1 MQGNRQPRVRSGNQP
16 HPAPAMKP
24 AGRGAWAHSRAALD
38 RLEKLL
44 RCSRCNCVSDCIGS
58 ECPVCYTPAWIQDV
72 KINRQLDSM
81 IQLCSKLQNLLH
93 DTDLS
98 DLKEKTSR
106 KSLFNDA
113 QSKKNS
119 IKMWFSPRSKKVR
132 YTVSKLSVQTQPSVK
147 NDENAQQTSMYEF
160 VSPSP
165 PVEVSEGPKKPST
178 RSRKKQKKKTLA
190 EVNRKWNLEAEKED
204 GDLDCK
210 GESKEKL
217 VSFCSQPSV
226 IANLQIN
233 GEIDLLASGSV
244 TESECL
250 DEVFLPL
257 AEHIESPEI
266 ESKNEVVTPEKT
278 VSANY
283 LPSKKSLPSGR
294 NGKRGRHNRISSPVS
309 KRCRSSSQSTGGNS
323 VKQTVLLENMP
334 LLGCSSPPSNKL
346 KVGDTLSRNSRTI
359 LDESISLS
367 PGTPPSTLNSP
378 SYRRMMC
385 SPSATKLWPISH
397 TAVKRNH
404 RGETLLHI
412 ASIKGD
418 IPSVEYLLQSGSD
431 PNVKDHAGWT
441 PLHEACNHGHLKVV
455 ELLLQHKALV
465 NTTGY
470 QNDSPLHDAV
480 KNGHVDIVKL
490 LLTYGASREAVNI
503 FGLRP
508 VDYADSENM
517 KSLLLLP
524 EKKES
529 SSTSHCSVVNTG
541 QRRDGPLVLI
551 GSGLSSEQQKM
562 LSELATILKAKKC
575 AEFDGTVTHVIVPGD
590 TVQSTLKCMLGILS
604 GCWILKFE
612 WVKAC
617 LQSKECEQEEKYE
630 IPEGP
635 QKSRLNREQLLPKL
649 FDGCYFYLG
658 GTFKHHPKD
667 NLIKLVAAGG
677 GQILIRKPKPDSD
690 VTQTI
695 NTVAYHAKP
704 DSDQRFCTQYIIYE
718 DLSNH
723 RPERVRQGKVWMAPS
738 SWFIDCVM
746 SFELLPLDN

>member
-44 RCSRCNCVSDCIGS
+44 RCSRCNCISDCIGS

-147 NDENAQQTSMYEF
+147 NDENAHQTSMYEF

-190 EVNRKWNLEAEKED
+190 EVNRKWNLEAEKAD

-309 KRCRSSSQSTGGNS
+309 KRSRSSSQSTGGNS

-367 PGTPPSTLNSP
+367 PDTPPSTLNSP